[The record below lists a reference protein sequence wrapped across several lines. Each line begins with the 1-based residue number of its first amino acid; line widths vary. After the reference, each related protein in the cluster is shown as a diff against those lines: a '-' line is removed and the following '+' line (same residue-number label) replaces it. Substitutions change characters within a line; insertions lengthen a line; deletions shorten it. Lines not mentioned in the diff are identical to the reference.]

1 MTLLILNA
9 VTLTP
14 TLVASCSVR
23 HSPRCGVV
31 QACDA
36 KEGSLMALSLPAE
49 PSEALSPNDVVSVLC
64 RGLQHN
70 HIPSCDTGLRR
81 LFAFATYECRAA
93 LTARKGKE
101 TVERFMK
108 YAESPALVALLGCRS
123 FKLLGEP
130 TVIVGT
136 QTRGALATQVV
147 VVEETLGFRFRS
159 GHERP
164 EAERAEETRSERYLF
179 TLTLERRPPLQ
190 GCWLVKELLPMRHH
204 MMFAGDSGG
213 TVT

>member
-1 MTLLILNA
+1 
-9 VTLTP
+9 
-14 TLVASCSVR
+14 
-23 HSPRCGVV
+23 
-31 QACDA
+31 
-36 KEGSLMALSLPAE
+36 MA
-49 PSEALSPNDVVSVLC
+49 
-64 RGLQHN
+64 HN
-70 HIPSCDTGLRR
+70 HSREMRWRTESNSIVRGPTCVPRPTHARSLRIHTPSRW
-81 LFAFATYECRAA
+81 
-93 LTARKGKE
+93 
-101 TVERFMK
+101 
-108 YAESPALVALLGCRS
+108 LL
-123 FKLLGEP
+123 
-130 TVIVGT
+130 IVGT

-164 EAERAEETRSERYLF
+164 EAERADETRSERYLF